1 MKLRAVI
8 VVLALAGS
16 SVALAQAAP
25 KHAHGHAPHKPHA
38 ARAPKDAPTTD
49 DAPTALPPPPSA
61 AEPPAAAPPQA
72 APDRQ
77 PDVKAAPQPTAE
89 PTPSDTK
96 AEPEAA
102 SSLPPEHQPKLT
114 LKVDPPQTVKV
125 GQLVHLEIAAV
136 APLGDDVTIA
146 DQAFTPFEIYKKQAR
161 VEPPQGDKQRFVFN
175 LDLLALEAGD
185 KPIPATTLR
194 VVTKDS
200 NIGTVKTESVPFKV
214 QSLVANEPNAQ
225 PKLESK
231 PVAVLEDN
239 YIPIYVLA
247 GLLAAGV
254 VAGITLLV
262 ARYLRNRKRAAV
274 PPPPPR
280 PPWEIAVEKLAELRR
295 QKTTLLQAG
304 QGGLFVDQLS
314 DVVRAYLGGRYAFDG
329 LETTS
334 DEMLTQLKAH
344 GASLG
349 FTQEV
354 GQFLYRCDL
363 VKFAKVEPD
372 EDEVDLLFAKAQDLV
387 HLSEP
392 ERSGNQPAPPP
403 SAAEPGERAAPPRVT
418 DPPRASRRPHDG
430 DSPS

>member
-1 MKLRAVI
+1 MKLRVAI
-8 VVLALAGS
+8 VLLALAGTS
-16 SVALAQAAP
+16 SALAQAAP
-25 KHAHGHAPHKPHA
+25 KHGHAARKPHA
-38 ARAPKDAPTTD
+38 AHTPKAAPAVKAADAP
-49 DAPTALPPPPSA
+49 PALPPPPSA
-61 AEPPAAAPPQA
+61 AEPPADAPKP
-72 APDRQ
+72 APEKKDG
-77 PDVKAAPQPTAE
+77 PAAPQPSAAGA
-89 PTPSDTK
+89 K
-96 AEPEAA
+96 PEAA
-102 SSLPPEHQPKLT
+102 STLAPEHQPKLT
-114 LKVDPPQTVKV
+114 VKVDPPQTVKV

-146 DQAFTPFEIYKKQAR
+146 DQPFAPFEIYKKQAR

-200 NIGTVKTESVPFKV
+200 NIGTVETESVPYKV

-239 YIPIYVLA
+239 YIPIYVLV
-247 GLLAAGV
+247 GLLAAAA

-262 ARYLRNRKRAAV
+262 ARYLRKRQRAAV

-295 QKTTLLQAG
+295 QKTTMLQAG
-304 QGGLFVDQLS
+304 QGGSFVDQLS
-314 DVVRAYLGGRYAFDG
+314 DVVRAYLGGRYLFDG

-334 DEMLTQLKAH
+334 DEMLMQLKAH

-387 HLSEP
+387 HMSEP
-392 ERSGNQPAPPP
+392 ERAGDRAAQPLTAVEPVAAP
-403 SAAEPGERAAPPRVT
+403 SNAAEPPR
-418 DPPRASRRPHDG
+418 DSRRPHDG

>member
-1 MKLRAVI
+1 MKLRVAI
-8 VVLALAGS
+8 VLLALASGS
-16 SVALAQAAP
+16 SALAQAAP
-25 KHAHGHAPHKPHA
+25 KHPHAHA
-38 ARAPKDAPTTD
+38 ARKARAAHADQDAP
-49 DAPTALPPPPSA
+49 PALPPPPSA
-61 AEPPAAAPPQA
+61 ANAPK
-72 APDRQ
+72 PDAKLDQKDDR
-77 PDVKAAPQPTAE
+77 AAPQPSAAAASA
-89 PTPSDTK
+89 PGAKP
-96 AEPEAA
+96 EPEPA
-102 SSLPPEHQPKLT
+102 STLPPEHQPKLT

-125 GQLVHLEIAAV
+125 GQLVHVEIAAV

-161 VEPPQGDKQRFVFN
+161 VEPPQGDKQRFVFS

-200 NIGTVKTESVPFKV
+200 NIGTVKTDSVPYKV

-239 YIPIYVLA
+239 YIPIYVLV
-247 GLLAAGV
+247 GLLAAAA

-262 ARYLRNRKRAAV
+262 ARYLRKRQRAAV

-295 QKTTLLQAG
+295 QKTAMLQAG

-314 DVVRAYLGGRYAFDG
+314 DVVRAYLGGRYEFDG

-334 DEMLTQLKAH
+334 DEMLTQLKAR

-354 GQFLYRCDL
+354 AQFLYRCDL
-363 VKFAKVEPD
+363 VKFAKAEPD

-387 HLSEP
+387 QLSEP
-392 ERSGNQPAPPP
+392 ERAGARAAQPLTAAEAVAPAAP
-403 SAAEPGERAAPPRVT
+403 AAEPPRAA
-418 DPPRASRRPHDG
+418 RRPHDG